1 MIQISLK
8 NPSRQTPQKD
18 TGENPR
24 EPSCNVK
31 TIASVRCL
39 GKIQI
44 NLQRMK
50 EKPLNLTLPVTPQ
63 TYTKDDLFLHLNITP
78 IRPLFFSACT
88 PLTFCTDH
96 PHPLQI
102 SFLIGHASLH
112 LLGCHQTTL
121 MIPSSFSSPS
131 LAGS

>member
-1 MIQISLK
+1 
-8 NPSRQTPQKD
+8 
-18 TGENPR
+18 
-24 EPSCNVK
+24 
-31 TIASVRCL
+31 
-39 GKIQI
+39 
-44 NLQRMK
+44 MK
-50 EKPLNLTLPVTPQ
+50 EKLRNWKKPLNLTLPVAPQ
-63 TYTKDDLFLHLNITP
+63 TYTKDDLFHHLNITL
-78 IRPLFFSACT
+78 IRPLFFTTCT

-121 MIPSSFSSPS
+121 MTPSSFSSPS